1 MRIHKRTT
9 LLGLALCLVLMLS
22 LCACRNSNP
31 KIEQMSP
38 ESEHTELTAE
48 MDSTAE
54 TELVLYSQKE
64 YLLPG
69 GCSIKGVARIENH
82 LMLYGY
88 QNKIPVL
95 GIAEYKFA
103 EDGTPIFS
111 EAKLLPLDTESL
123 YYTMILGLAA
133 GNDGCFYVL
142 TGEHPPLYMSGG
154 ELQTNEDYQGKTAVL
169 KYSPEGE
176 QLDCMEFDWQWDSRY
191 GIAVDENSRVYI
203 AGQDF
208 VASFSWQSDIVQSRQ
223 FPDGNVCSIAMTSM
237 GAVLSVW
244 EDNFKYYL
252 MESPEQLRE
261 LTINNP
267 CDIPTVEIGNLAMCQ
282 GLDGEYIISANSQF
296 LDYDI
301 QSNTTQHLYQW
312 DYTDYPDGCEYACRL
327 AENFFACTVGEDFIL
342 VTGMREV
349 PVGGKS
355 TVRVALYDM
364 EDSNADGIISSLN
377 SQGGKYKYE
386 KIEYSAGEEQRLFAD
401 IITGGKIDLLVFNNN
416 LDVSSENF
424 EDLYQYIDADPDMS
438 RDDFIP
444 GILDALSDNEQL
456 HELWESADISTMAAR
471 TADVEGRENISP
483 LDYQEILAANPQYEA
498 VFQHFMDKENL
509 LKWVAEAGLVK
520 YVDWESGKCSF
531 DEASFSDM
539 LAWCSMMGAPVE
551 EGSDTPD
558 YDISQVVLSLE
569 RISSP
574 VRLKAIHNNFGQDFT
589 FVGFPTGGKGLSYF
603 TCSYNGSLAIPSNSS
618 NKDGAWAYIKSRLLA
633 DAQYSI
639 NYGLPTNKQA
649 LIHQAQASLN
659 TEELEK
665 LLALAES
672 TTSANRF
679 SDQMIKD
686 IILAC
691 GRAYL
696 FGDKTLEETVT
707 DIQSRA
713 SIYLSEQYG

>member
-1 MRIHKRTT
+1 MRIHKWMT
-9 LLGLALCLVLMLS
+9 LLGLSLCLALILS
-22 LCACRNSNP
+22 LCACGKRNP

-48 MDSTAE
+48 MDSVSE

-69 GCSIKGVARIENH
+69 GCSIQGVARIENH

-95 GIAEYKFA
+95 GIAEYKLA

-111 EAKLLPLDTESL
+111 EAKLLPLDTQSL
-123 YYTMILGLAA
+123 YYTMILGITA

-154 ELQTNEDYQGKTAVL
+154 ELQTNESYQGKTAVL
-169 KYSPEGE
+169 KFSPEGE
-176 QLDCMEFDWQWDSRY
+176 HLDGMEFDWQWDSRY
-191 GIAVDENSRVYI
+191 GIAVDESSRVYI
-203 AGQDF
+203 AGHDF
-208 VASFSWQSDIVQSRQ
+208 VASFPWQSDDVQCHQ
-223 FPDGNVCSIAMTSM
+223 FSDGSVCSIAMTSM
-237 GAVLSVW
+237 GAVLCVW

-252 MESPEQLRE
+252 MESSKQMRE
-261 LTINNP
+261 LTIKNP
-267 CDIPTVEIGNLAMCQ
+267 CDVPTVEVGNLTMCQ

-296 LDYDI
+296 LAYDM
-301 QSNTTQHLYQW
+301 QSGTTQHLYQW
-312 DYTDYPDGCEYACRL
+312 DYTDYPGGCQYACRL

-342 VTGMREV
+342 VTGMRAV
-349 PVGGKS
+349 PVVEKS

-364 EDSNADGIISSLN
+364 DDSNAGGIISSLN
-377 SQGGKYKYE
+377 SQGGEYKYE
-386 KIEYSAGEEQRLFAD
+386 RVEYSVGEEQRLFAD
-401 IITGGKIDLLVFNNN
+401 IISGGKIDLLISNNN
-416 LDVSSENF
+416 LDVSSDNF
-424 EDLYQYIDADPDMS
+424 EDLYQYIDADSDIS
-438 RDDFIP
+438 REDFIP
-444 GILDALSDNEQL
+444 GILGALSDNGQL
-456 HELWESADISTMAAR
+456 HELWESVTINTIAAR
-471 TADVEGRENISP
+471 TADVEGRENLSP
-483 LDYQEILAANPQYEA
+483 LDYQEILAANPQYVA
-498 VFQHFMDKENL
+498 VFQHFMDKENM
-509 LKWVAEAGLVK
+509 LKWVAEVGLVK
-520 YVDWESGKCSF
+520 YVDRERGKCSF

-539 LAWCSMMGAPVE
+539 LAWCSTMGAPVE

-569 RISSP
+569 QISSP

-589 FVGFPTGGKGLSYF
+589 FVGFPTGGQGLSYF
-603 TCSYNGSLAIPSNSS
+603 TCSYNGSMAIPANSA
-618 NKDGAWAYIKSRLLA
+618 NKEGAWAYIKSRLLA

-639 NYGLPTNKQA
+639 NYDLPTNKQA
-649 LIHQAQASLN
+649 LIHQAQASLSA
-659 TEELEK
+659 EELEQ
-665 LLALAES
+665 LLLLAES

-686 IILAC
+686 IILDC

-696 FGDKTLEETVT
+696 FGDKTLEDTVA

-713 SIYLSEQYG
+713 SIYMAEQYG